1 MKKDNLLIITP
12 VNHIEKFISEA
23 KKFFRLKILKN
34 PTQNVLKKNIKK
46 TKYIFTNPNMTQIYL
61 GEKLLKNTDVKAI
74 CTASTGTIHID
85 EKYCKK
91 QNIKVLSL
99 KNDKHLLNQLTSTSD
114 LAFGFLI
121 NAVRKIPQSTLSVSK
136 GKWSYLDFKGR
147 MIKNLQIGII
157 GYGRLGKI
165 FTKYCLS
172 FGSRVSVYDPFVK
185 ITNKKIKVIKNI
197 NKEIKKFDVLALHIH
212 ASKKNLNFINK
223 KKLNLMKE
231 NIIIINTSR
240 GEIIDEN
247 DLISFLKK
255 NKKSI
260 YFTDVLL
267 REYDGLNKSRIFNY
281 SKKNPNQVFITPH
294 IGGMTTEGQSL
305 AYHYSLKKLKIFSKK

>member
-1 MKKDNLLIITP
+1 
-12 VNHIEKFISEA
+12 
-23 KKFFRLKILKN
+23 
-34 PTQNVLKKNIKK
+34 
-46 TKYIFTNPNMTQIYL
+46 MTQIYL

-99 KNDKHLLNQLTSTSD
+99 KNDKHFLNQLTSTSD

-165 FTKYCLS
+165 FTKYCLC
-172 FGSRVSVYDPFVK
+172 FGSKVSVYDPFVK

-197 NKEIKKFDVLALHIH
+197 NKEIKKLDVLALHIH

-240 GEIIDEN
+240 GEIIEEN

-260 YFTDVLL
+260 YFTDVLS
-267 REYDGLNKSRIFNY
+267 REYDGLNKSKIFNY

-294 IGGMTTEGQSL
+294 IGGMTIEGQSL
-305 AYHYSLKKLKIFSKK
+305 AYHYSLNKLKIFSKK

>member
-34 PTQNVLKKNIKK
+34 PTQNVLKKNIKN

-157 GYGRLGKI
+157 GYGRLGSMMDKYCTSFGAKTYI
-165 FTKYCLS
+165 YDPYLNIPQIPQTSLEIMFKECDVISLHVHVTDKTKYM
-172 FGSRVSVYDPFVK
+172 
-185 ITNKKIKVIKNI
+185 I
-197 NKEIKKFDVLALHIH
+197 NKNLLGLAKKDLY
-212 ASKKNLNFINK
+212 
-223 KKLNLMKE
+223 
-231 NIIIINTSR
+231 IINTSR
-240 GEIIDEN
+240 GEIVNEQDIVN
-247 DLISFLKK
+247 AFNKGKLKG
-255 NKKSI
+255 
-260 YFTDVLL
+260 YGTDVIENEFDDLT
-267 REYDGLNKSRIFNY
+267 KSPIIKAMNEG
-281 SKKNPNQVFITPH
+281 KNIIVTPH
-294 IGGMTTEGQSL
+294 IGGMTIEGQTK
-305 AYHYSLKKLKIFSKK
+305 AYKWSIDKL